1 MLNDKLKRLMFNG
14 RTLNG
19 EFRRGF
25 WKAKE
30 LDGVKGAPVLPGL
43 AGLYANGGWQWVIN
57 KTQDVINNTGDVL
70 VARVAPNANAYALDA
85 LKAVY
90 PDVVTDY
97 DNPLDVVKITKATI
111 HNTDYFMDL

>member
-30 LDGVKGAPVLPGL
+30 LSNVKGAPGLPGD
-43 AGLYANGGWQWVIN
+43 AGLYAGGGWQWVIC
-57 KTQDVINNTGDVL
+57 KDDSGAL
-70 VARVAPNANAYALDA
+70 VARVAPNASVDALDA
-85 LKAVY
+85 LKAVCS
-90 PDVVTDY
+90 DVIID
-97 DNPLDVVKITKATI
+97 DKNPLDAVKVSRASI
-111 HNTDYFMDL
+111 HDADYFMDL

>member
-1 MLNDKLKRLMFNG
+1 MLNEKFKRLMFNG

-30 LDGVKGAPVLPGL
+30 LSDVKGAPVLPGL
-43 AGLYANGGWQWVIN
+43 AGLYASGGWQWVID
-57 KTQDVINNTGDVL
+57 KTDNGL
-70 VARVAPNANAYALDA
+70 VARVAPNASTDALDT
-85 LKAVY
+85 LKAIY
-90 PDVVTDY
+90 PDVVIDN
-97 DNPLDVVKITKATI
+97 DNPLDSVKITRASV